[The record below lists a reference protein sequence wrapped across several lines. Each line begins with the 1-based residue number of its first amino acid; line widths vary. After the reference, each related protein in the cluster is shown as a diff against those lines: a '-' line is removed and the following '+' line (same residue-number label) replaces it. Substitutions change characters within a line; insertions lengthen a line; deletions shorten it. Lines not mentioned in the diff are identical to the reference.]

1 MTNLILIIMKKL
13 SIALFTFCLTAVYGQ
28 QKVSDYKYVIIPEKF
43 QTFKDSFGLEGFLER
58 ALNGKKYVAVKGN
71 RDQWPS
77 EVRENVCNALNADII
92 NDKSLLRNKVILQ
105 FKDCNDRVLQESKG
119 MSMIKEF
126 EEGFPDA
133 LKDALK
139 RVPVSAPVANL
150 PLQTSNK
157 VSENNSFA
165 PSSTAVAQSS
175 NAPTA
180 SKYTNGK
187 FTLQKIQIDND
198 QFILADANSSVPYAT
213 FKATAKKDVFR
224 VKLQNGDSTI
234 GYFENG
240 NIIIEIPQAN
250 GEFSKEVFSGK

>member
-1 MTNLILIIMKKL
+1 MKKL
-13 SIALFTFCLTAVYGQ
+13 SIALFAFCLTAVYGQ
-28 QKVSDYKYVIIPEKF
+28 QKVSDYKYIIVPEKL
-43 QTFKDSFGLEGFLER
+43 QTFKNSFGLEGYLER
-58 ALNGKKYVAVKGN
+58 ALNAKNYIAVTGS
-71 RDQWPS
+71 RDLWPD
-77 EVRENVCNALNADII
+77 VVKENACSALNADII

-105 FKDCNDRVLQESKG
+105 FKDCNDKVLQESKG

-139 RVPVSAPVANL
+139 QVPVSAPVANL
-150 PLQTSNK
+150 PMQISNK
-157 VSENNSFA
+157 VSENNSSTS
-165 PSSTAVAQSS
+165 SSTALAQSS
-175 NAPTA
+175 NAPTS

-187 FTLQKIQIDND
+187 LTLQKIQIDND